1 MNPKA
6 LKFFSYITI
15 TAVMFFSVWYTMKT
29 YRDGDPR
36 WNFMILG
43 FGIAI
48 LLGLN
53 LIKSKKR

>member
-1 MNPKA
+1 MNPKMIN
-6 LKFFSYITI
+6 FFSYASI

-29 YRDGDPR
+29 YHEGEPK

-53 LIKSKKR
+53 LIKKKKR